1 MRYLYCPKCGTKL
14 IGKAAGDDGDVP
26 FCTSCNRYWFDRF
39 SCCVIVL
46 VANEYDELAMIRQYR
61 LSERYWTYVAGFIT
75 PGETAE
81 EAARRE
87 VKEELGLELD
97 RLEYGGTY
105 WFADHE
111 QLMHGFIGFTR
122 KKILYCLLRSTKQSG
137 FLHPKLS
144 AKCFLHA
151 SGTHC
156 SLFSIN
162 MRKSVPKKADSS

>member
-46 VANEYDELAMIRQYR
+46 VANEYNELAMIRQYR
-61 LSERYWTYVAGFIT
+61 LSERYWTYVAGFII

-87 VKEELGLELD
+87 VKEELGLELN

-111 QLMHGFIGFTR
+111 QLMHRFIGFTR
-122 KKILYCLLRSTKQSG
+122 KKD
-137 FLHPKLS
+137 FVLS
-144 AKCFLHA
+144 SEVNEAEWVPA
-151 SGTHC
+151 SEALSKMFPARPRNTLQP
-156 SLFSIN
+156 LFHKYEEICAQ
-162 MRKSVPKKADSS
+162 KS